1 MKLGV
6 PIRLDEHRPVLRRVE
21 RRLLLKGGLSVGALT
36 MLTGCNLQDGDAVD
50 RILWAMSRWND
61 RVQAWL
67 FDPNRL
73 APTYPASAITSP
85 FPFNAFYPVD
95 DAPEID
101 VDDYALQVSCR
112 VIDKQ
117 SWTLAKLRTLPQE
130 SPDHTAYLHRRMECH
145 WTVGRRA
152 VADIPR
158 TCWRRSTGPVCRLQM
173 CRSLLREHRHGD

>member
-50 RILWAMSRWND
+50 RLLWAMSRWND

-101 VDDYALQVSCR
+101 GDDYALEVSGR
-112 VIDKQ
+112 VTDKR
-117 SWTLAKLRTLPQE
+117 SWTLARLRTLPQE
-130 SPDHTAYLHRRMECH
+130 SQITLHICIEGWSAIGQWGGVPLRVFLER
-145 WTVGRRA
+145 VGADLRA
-152 VADIPR
+152 RYVGFKCADR
-158 TCWRRSTGPVCRLQM
+158 Y
-173 CRSLLREHRHGD
+173 